1 MQRWVEISFDCLPL
15 RSIGRLDIP
24 LDASPKY
31 QAQCERI
38 KAAMEKHGNLNT
50 FYLYNSQCV
59 FHLTNHPQLG
69 MLHFSFEGTV
79 LTDADDLRTQASDL
93 QVELRKETCDW
104 LIEPVVQW
112 FHESVSHAVRAEF
125 NRYIEAGD
133 LYLAKERAEKL
144 RAQADAQGG
153 FVGMYL

>member
-1 MQRWVEISFDCLPL
+1 MQRWVEITFDCLPL

-31 QAQCERI
+31 QAMCQRI
-38 KAAMEKHGNLNT
+38 KKAMERHGSLNAY
-50 FYLYNSQCV
+50 YLYNAECV
-59 FHLTNHPQLG
+59 FHLTNDEQLG
-69 MLHFSFEGTV
+69 MLHFKFEGTL
-79 LTDADDLRTQASDL
+79 LTDTEDLRTKSSDL
-93 QVELRKETCDW
+93 TVELRKETCDW

-133 LYLAKERAEKL
+133 LDRAKERMEKL

-153 FVGMYL
+153 FLGMYL